1 MSQRP
6 TLDDSTFEGLL
17 AAAWVLQRRH
27 EQEARNHRFAPN
39 EMLAELP
46 DHVELHCI
54 AARDTT
60 NAHLMAALSGLSK
73 AANRLEV
80 SMRVRCAKCNNESD
94 SRCRFCGMC
103 GAQLLR
109 AAADSSDRATGPVEA
124 SPRAGP
130 TSWRLFTISGSS
142 R

>member
-27 EQEARNHRFAPN
+27 EQEARNHRFAPK

-54 AARDTT
+54 AARDMT

-103 GAQLLR
+103 GAQLLE
-109 AAADSSDRATGPVEA
+109 PQ
-124 SPRAGP
+124 P
-130 TSWRLFTISGSS
+130 TPQTEPPAQSKPARERVPLFTISGFS